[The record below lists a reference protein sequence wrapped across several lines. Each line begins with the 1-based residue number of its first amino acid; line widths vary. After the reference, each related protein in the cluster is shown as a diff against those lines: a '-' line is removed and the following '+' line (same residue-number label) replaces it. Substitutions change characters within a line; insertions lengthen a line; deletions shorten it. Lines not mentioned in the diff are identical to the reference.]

1 MNTASATIT
10 PCVASRPHVA
20 AGTGPAFGGVVVPLA
35 TPLAAVDSLDVGGL
49 GRLVEHVIAGG
60 VHGIFVLGTTGEGP
74 SLSHETQRSLVREVM
89 RQVGDRVPVF
99 VGITDPSFAESV
111 ALADWAAAEGAAAV
125 VAAPPFYFAAAQ
137 EALVGWM
144 TELADRVP
152 LPLLLYHSPEMTKAG
167 FTIDSLRAL
176 ADCPNIVGLKDS
188 SGDMDYFAAA
198 MAVARNHRPDWSM
211 LMGTE
216 MLFPRGRALGCHG
229 VVPGGANVCPRV
241 FADMHAA
248 LVRGDGDAIDSLQ
261 AEMQSLGRLYSVG
274 TLPGRVVVGIK
285 AALAELGI
293 CSALAAT
300 PFERLTPDQ
309 HREVRAIL
317 ATLKE
322 CGA

>member
-1 MNTASATIT
+1 MNAASAT
-10 PCVASRPHVA
+10 PLPRSSVRASEP
-20 AGTGPAFGGVVVPLA
+20 TGPRLGGVVVPLA
-35 TPLAAVDSLDVGGL
+35 TPLAAVDTLDVGGL
-49 GRLVEHVIAGG
+49 ERLVEHVIAGG

-74 SLSHETQRSLVREVM
+74 SLSHETQRSLVRHVM

-111 ALADWAAAEGAAAV
+111 ALADQAAAEGAAAV

-137 EALVGWM
+137 ESLVGWM
-144 TELADRVP
+144 RELAARVP
-152 LPLLLYHSPEMTKAG
+152 LPLLLYHIPEMTKAG

-198 MAVARNHRPDWSM
+198 MAIARDHRPDWSM
-211 LMGTE
+211 LVGSE
-216 MLFPRGRALGCHG
+216 ILCPEGYALGGHG

-241 FADMHAA
+241 FAELHAA
-248 LVRGDGDAIDSLQ
+248 LVHGDVDAVQ
-261 AEMQSLGRLYSVG
+261 AAHAGVRSLGRLYAVG

-293 CSALAAT
+293 CSAQSAT
-300 PFERLTPDQ
+300 PFERLTADQ
-309 HREVRAIL
+309 RGEVRAIL
-317 ATLKE
+317 ATL
-322 CGA
+322 GR